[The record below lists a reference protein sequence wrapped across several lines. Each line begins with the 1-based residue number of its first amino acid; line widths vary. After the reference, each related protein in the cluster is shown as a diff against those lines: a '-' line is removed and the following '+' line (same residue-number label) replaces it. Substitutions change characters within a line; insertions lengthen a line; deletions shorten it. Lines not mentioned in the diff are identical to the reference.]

1 MIDCVVHK
9 RMGKPQYRSRDEF
22 SKLQTLYNKPLLE
35 YNYELRRAFFALH
48 FSQRMF
54 DVSDLKAFP
63 E

>member
-9 RMGKPQYRSRDEF
+9 RMGKPHLLRDEF
-22 SKLQTLYNKPLLE
+22 SKLQALYNKPV
-35 YNYELRRAFFALH
+35 LRRAFFALH
-48 FSQRMF
+48 YSQRMF